1 MQYAKALVLAAC
13 IARVASDTQEVARVN
28 APKLTWA
35 MQGCSQGFDSYEA
48 TALVGSFVVAGGYTK
63 GSCDGE
69 RNVFAFPHYFTI
81 CACLCEFK
89 QVECCSAVK
98 RNMNKLN
105 SAFHQA
111 KQ

>member
-63 GSCDGE
+63 GSCD
-69 RNVFAFPHYFTI
+69 
-81 CACLCEFK
+81 
-89 QVECCSAVK
+89 
-98 RNMNKLN
+98 
-105 SAFHQA
+105 
-111 KQ
+111 

>member
-13 IARVASDTQEVARVN
+13 VARVASDTQEVARVN

-48 TALVGSFVVAGGYTK
+48 TALVGSFIVAGGYTK

-69 RNVFAFPHYFTI
+69 LAVFAFPLFVRLE
-81 CACLCEFK
+81 CCCLCDCE
-89 QVECCSAVK
+89 QK
-98 RNMNKLN
+98 R
-105 SAFHQA
+105 AGVP
-111 KQ
+111 